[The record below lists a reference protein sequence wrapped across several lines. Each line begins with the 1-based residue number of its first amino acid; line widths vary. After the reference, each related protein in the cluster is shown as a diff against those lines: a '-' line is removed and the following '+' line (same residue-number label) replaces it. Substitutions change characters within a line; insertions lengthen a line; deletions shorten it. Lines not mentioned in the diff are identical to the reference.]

1 MLDSAPIAQAV
12 DFIEDHLQA
21 PIGVADMAAAVS
33 YSLYHFCRTFNQ
45 ATHHTPYDYL
55 MRRRLA
61 EAARAL
67 LETEDKIIDVALDYQ
82 FNNPETF
89 SRAFKRVLGLQPSQ
103 WRKAGHLDPRRL
115 MPRLTRAHIEQIA
128 RGAYPRPEV
137 VELDPFQVAGLMTI
151 VREDTAATSRLW
163 DLLAQESAAH
173 ADPASTPAYCAL
185 SIYPDNW
192 AEAGYLYLAGFE
204 ATGWDLEDSALGSSN
219 LSNSGLVR
227 KAIPA
232 LTCARA
238 SHLGAGQ
245 DLRLTLDYVYHAWLP
260 RSGWRRGHPWVIE
273 RFSQDPRAADSEQPE
288 REVYIPVRSPQ

>member
-1 MLDSAPIAQAV
+1 MARALDFVEAN
-12 DFIEDHLQA
+12 LQA

-67 LETEDKIIDVALDYQ
+67 LETEDKIIDIALDYQ

-103 WRKAGHLDPRRL
+103 WRRTGHPDPRRL
-115 MPRLTRAHIEQIA
+115 MPRLTRAHIAQIA

-137 VELDPFQVAGLMTI
+137 VELDAFQVAGLMTI
-151 VREDTAATSRLW
+151 VRKDPPAISRLW
-163 DLLAQESAAH
+163 DLLADELSAR

-185 SIYPDNW
+185 SIYPENW
-192 AEAGYLYLAGFE
+192 AEAGYLYLAGVE
-204 ATGWDLEDSALGSSN
+204 AREPAIEHSTEHASS
-219 LSNSGLVR
+219 LVR

-232 LTCARA
+232 LTCVQAN
-238 SHLGAGQ
+238 HQGPGQ
-245 DLRLTLDYVYHAWLP
+245 ALSLTLDYVYHTWLP
-260 RSGWRRGHPWVIE
+260 KSGWRPTQPWVIE
-273 RFSQDPRAADSEQPE
+273 RFGRDPREVEGEPLE
-288 REVYIPVRSPQ
+288 REVYLPVR